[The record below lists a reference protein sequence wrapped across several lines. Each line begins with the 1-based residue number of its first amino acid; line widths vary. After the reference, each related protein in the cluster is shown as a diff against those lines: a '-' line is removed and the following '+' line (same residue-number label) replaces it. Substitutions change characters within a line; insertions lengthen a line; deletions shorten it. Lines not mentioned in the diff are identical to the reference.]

1 MTQWTILPMATGST
15 TLHTTK
21 FHDPFDFSFCW
32 VLPVKTAGYNQLS
45 CAVVGKLKFGT
56 EWLVDLPH
64 LEELV
69 SCGPSMRLKNQHILI
84 TGSTTGIGEFMAR
97 RFVEEGAKVILHGR
111 NTERGEALRV
121 ELGEDS
127 AAFCRGDLGDPQGLE
142 RLAKEALEAF
152 GQIDVL
158 VNNAALT
165 NRGKIEETDAAFFDR
180 IISVNTRA
188 PLLLTRALMP
198 ELKRTRGCVLN
209 IGSVLAHCGQ
219 ANLLAYAVSKGG
231 LMTMTRNL
239 ADAHGQDGVRFNQ
252 LNVGWTLTDNEYKV
266 KMGDGLPADWPE
278 NVPAYANPFGR
289 LIKPEEIATA
299 AVYWVSRE
307 SFPISGT
314 IAELEQYPLIGRYTN
329 HEGEE

>member
-1 MTQWTILPMATGST
+1 
-15 TLHTTK
+15 
-21 FHDPFDFSFCW
+21 
-32 VLPVKTAGYNQLS
+32 VR
-45 CAVVGKLKFGT
+45 
-56 EWLVDLPH
+56 
-64 LEELV
+64 LE
-69 SCGPSMRLKNQHILI
+69 NQHILI

-97 RFVEEGAKVILHGR
+97 RFVQEGARVILHGR
-111 NTERGEALRV
+111 NADRGEALRS
-121 ELGEDS
+121 ELGKDR
-127 AAFCRGDLGDPQGLE
+127 AAFVQGDLGVPQDLE
-142 RLAKEALEAF
+142 KIAGNALEAF

-165 NRGKIEETDAAFFDR
+165 TRGKLEETDAAFFDR

-188 PLLLTRALMP
+188 PLLLTRALLP
-198 ELKRTRGCVLN
+198 ELKRTQGCVLN

-266 KMGDGLPADWPE
+266 KLDDGLPPDWPK

-289 LIKPEEIATA
+289 LIQPGEIATA
-299 AVYWVSRE
+299 AIYWVSRE

-314 IAELEQYPLIGRYTN
+314 VAELEQYPLIGRYTN
-329 HEGEE
+329 HEGED